1 MLDILPSL
9 LAFSLAMALTPGP
22 NNVMVTAS
30 AATFGF
36 RRTVPHMLGITVG
49 YPALTAAVGLGLGT
63 VFNTYPLIHTAL
75 KWTGAAYLCWLAWL
89 VATADRPKEGEA
101 GASPFGFWRAALFQL
116 VNPKTWLA
124 VIGALATYT
133 TVDAPMGPQV
143 AFITAVF
150 VVLTFPCLTLWALF
164 GTVIGRFLS
173 TGRRLRI
180 FNVAM
185 AILLLASLV
194 PVLG

>member
-1 MLDILPSL
+1 LLDILPSL

-49 YPALTAAVGLGLGT
+49 FPAMTVAVGLGLGT
-63 VFNTYPLIHTAL
+63 VFTTYPVIHVVL
-75 KWTGAAYLCWLAWL
+75 KWVGAAYLCWLAWL
-89 VATADRPKEGEA
+89 VATASRPEAGEA
-101 GASPFGFWRAALFQL
+101 GAGPFGFWRAALFQW
-116 VNPKTWLA
+116 VNPKAWLT
-124 VIGALATYT
+124 VFGALATYT
-133 TVDAPMGPQV
+133 TVEAPMGPQV

-150 VVLTFPCLTLWALF
+150 VVLTFPCLSVWALF

-173 TGRRLRI
+173 TGRCLRI
-180 FNVAM
+180 FNVCM
-185 AILLLASLV
+185 AALVLASLV
-194 PVLG
+194 PALR